1 MFNIVNDKQTTDELK
16 MSIFSSR
23 RNRFVNVLIAALIVQ
38 YMHEIYINFYIS
50 HRAFLGL
57 SASNIHAQRKCLSF
71 KLFKRYIDFFIHMR
85 TDHDGGTNAKHTVG
99 REVME

>member
-38 YMHEIYINFYIS
+38 YTKYILTFIYLIELFK
-50 HRAFLGL
+50 AFLPQTFTYKESVFPL
-57 SASNIHAQRKCLSF
+57 NSSN
-71 KLFKRYIDFFIHMR
+71 D
-85 TDHDGGTNAKHTVG
+85 T
-99 REVME
+99 